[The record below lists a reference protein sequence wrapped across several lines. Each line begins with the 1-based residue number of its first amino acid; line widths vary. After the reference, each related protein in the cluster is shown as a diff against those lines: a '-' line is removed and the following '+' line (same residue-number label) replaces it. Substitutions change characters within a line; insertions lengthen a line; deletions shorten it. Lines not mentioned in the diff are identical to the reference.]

1 MNLKNKTKYYK
12 SLRKIITEKKYIILK
27 EIERNQVLI
36 EKIKEELWQRDIDR
50 MGVDVLGVRREDILA
65 SLELEAGDDAEMR

>member
-1 MNLKNKTKYYK
+1 LNLKNKTKYYK